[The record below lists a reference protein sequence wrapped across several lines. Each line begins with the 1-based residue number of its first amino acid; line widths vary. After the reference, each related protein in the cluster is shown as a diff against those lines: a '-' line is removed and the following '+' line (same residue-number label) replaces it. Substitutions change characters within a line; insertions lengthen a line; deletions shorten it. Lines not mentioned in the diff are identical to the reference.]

1 MRQRSS
7 VGRVVGLVGIGCLAL
22 PGGQAWAAPATS
34 SAATLRCG
42 SVVTT
47 HVTLQSDLHCPGVA
61 LSVQG
66 DVVLALAGHTVTG
79 DIDQLSTFGSSTQI
93 DGGTVRGNLVA
104 AGSTPDAGVAVSL
117 HHVSLRGSLKVAGA
131 VTTTA
136 SDISGDIVA
145 PSNNDPLYITLH
157 GTTVAGTTSS
167 TRSVVITASSTGQV
181 NDFNGGIDIEG
192 SSVAG
197 VEGDLASLRLVNSAV
212 GAGGVS
218 VYKPFDVTLSGD
230 TVTGAAAGLEYVEGA
245 SSSHVTGPSVTNTTF
260 INNGVGLEIS
270 FALDIPGTRIEGDTF
285 VHNATAGLQIG
296 PGISGVNA
304 AGSTISHNTFVRN
317 GGPGLWIEPS
327 TLSSGFRVA
336 NNVTTHNAGHGI
348 LAPGVTDGGGNSATG
363 NGTQPQCVGVTCR

>member
-7 VGRVVGLVGIGCLAL
+7 VGRVVGLVGIGCLVL
-22 PGGQAWAAPATS
+22 PAGQAWAAPA
-34 SAATLRCG
+34 SASAGTLRCG

-47 HVTLQSDLHCPGVA
+47 HLTLQSDLHCPGVA

-66 DVVLALAGHTVTG
+66 DVVLALAGHTITG

-93 DGGTVRGNLVA
+93 DGGTVQGSLVA
-104 AGSTPDAGVAVSL
+104 TGSTPDDGVAVSL
-117 HHVSLRGSLKVAGA
+117 HHVTLHGSIYVAGS

-136 SDISGDIVA
+136 SDITEDIVP
-145 PSNNDPLYITLH
+145 PSNNDPLYVTLH
-157 GTTVAGTTSS
+157 GTTVGGTTSS

-181 NDFNGGIDIEG
+181 NDFNGGLDIEG

-218 VYKPFDVTLSGD
+218 MFKPYDVTLAGD
-230 TVTGAAAGLEYVEGA
+230 TVTGAAIGLQYVEGGTPPSA
-245 SSSHVTGPSVTNTTF
+245 AGPSVTGTTF
-260 INNGVGLEIS
+260 INDGVGLQIS

-285 VHNATAGLQIG
+285 VHNATAGLQIE
-296 PGISGVNA
+296 PAQSGVNA
-304 AGSTISHNTFVRN
+304 TGSTVAHNSFVRN

-327 TLSSGFRVA
+327 SLSSGFRVA
-336 NNVTTHNAGHGI
+336 NNVATHNAGHGI
-348 LAPGVTDGGGNSATG
+348 LAPGVTDGGGNAATG
-363 NGTQPQCVGVTCR
+363 NGTQPQCVGVACR